1 MRSSH
6 QSIINSIA
14 NKNKNEPLVI
24 NKTEKRRNSF
34 SSNINRR
41 IEQITD
47 YYERK
52 RQLSKVIRKRAKQ

>member
-24 NKTEKRRNSF
+24 NKTEKRRKSL
-34 SSNINRR
+34 SSSINRR

-52 RQLSKVIRKRAKQ
+52 RQHSKVIRQRAKQ